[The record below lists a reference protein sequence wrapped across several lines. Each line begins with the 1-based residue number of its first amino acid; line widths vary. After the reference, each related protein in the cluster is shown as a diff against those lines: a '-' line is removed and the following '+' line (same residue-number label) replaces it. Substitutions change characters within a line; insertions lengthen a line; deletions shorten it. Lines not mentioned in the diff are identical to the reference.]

1 MPHPDRELERVEE
14 GVAFLRKAEYER
26 LNTTWKVLSLGG
38 GYDDVFEWPA
48 EADEI
53 TVVARAADNGD
64 RWFESEFYR
73 YRLHAVPRLQCFVP
87 TLEVG
92 GLDP

>member
-1 MPHPDRELERVEE
+1 M
-14 GVAFLRKAEYER
+14 
-26 LNTTWKVLSLGG
+26 
-38 GYDDVFEWPA
+38 FEWPA

-64 RWFESEFYR
+64 LWFESEFYR